1 MELDAIGFWSPWAL
15 LWFCLFCVAPLAH
28 MYIVLMLLRDL
39 CVSFPESIYESL
51 QLYIPSLARLADKMK
66 GASWIVDFWCVIE
79 ALFFIAFKLK
89 YRYLQSKDPL
99 ETSLSAAP
107 MYDPE
112 DRKVLW
118 DRIMEVEKDDLGAFI
133 SGWFFD
139 ESIENISRYDVCDF
153 LCWCMFDGR
162 NQEHL
167 TSLEYHELESLVE
180 DIEYRISIQ
189 LYGVQTEVEIKEG
202 EAGASTTTNRLEKTK
217 TETRMVSPRRRRVH
231 SEEAPTAMS
240 ETSSYSTNLYPLPKK
255 STFSCHFNSAN
266 ILSPLRLSCKIFVSR
281 LTFTER
287 SLPFSQICM
296 SLTSSDMSSTKAS
309 WKIQISILCK
319 ISALISTKGH
329 NKLTNLQE
337 PLPTACM
344 KE

>member
-1 MELDAIGFWSPWAL
+1 MQLPMELDAIGFWSPWAL

-39 CVSFPESIYESL
+39 CVSFPESVYEPL
-51 QLYIPSLARLADKMK
+51 QLFVPSLAHLADKMK

-99 ETSLSAAP
+99 EASLSAAP

-118 DRIMEVEKDDLGAFI
+118 DRIMEVEKEDPGAFI

-180 DIEYRISIQ
+180 DIEYRISVQ
-189 LYGVQTEVEIKEG
+189 LYGLQPERESKEVEDGESACTGRIDGPKKEP
-202 EAGASTTTNRLEKTK
+202 
-217 TETRMVSPRRRRVH
+217 RMPSPRRRRMH
-231 SEEAPTAMS
+231 SEDARTTIS
-240 ETSSYSTNLYPLPKK
+240 ETSSYSTSLYPLPRK
-255 STFSCHFNSAN
+255 SMFSVKS
-266 ILSPLRLSCKIFVSR
+266 VS
-281 LTFTER
+281 
-287 SLPFSQICM
+287 
-296 SLTSSDMSSTKAS
+296 
-309 WKIQISILCK
+309 
-319 ISALISTKGH
+319 
-329 NKLTNLQE
+329 
-337 PLPTACM
+337 
-344 KE
+344 